1 MSNNAHNVTA
11 ITIRTDGREY
21 RPPVPPHRYQGMRLI
36 KHDANINQNSA
47 LNVCLRKI
55 FQINYYC
62 DVINENIFL
71 I

>member
-1 MSNNAHNVTA
+1 MSNNAHNITA

-55 FQINYYC
+55 
-62 DVINENIFL
+62 L
-71 I
+71 